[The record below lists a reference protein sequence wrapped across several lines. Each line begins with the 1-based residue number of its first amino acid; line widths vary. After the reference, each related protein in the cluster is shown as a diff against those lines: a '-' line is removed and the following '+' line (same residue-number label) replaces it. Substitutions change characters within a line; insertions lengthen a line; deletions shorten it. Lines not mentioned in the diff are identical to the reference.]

1 MPSRTEEL
9 TASLALAPHP
19 EGGWFREWF
28 RSPERVMPGDGRGER
43 SATTSIWFLLPPG
56 GRSRW
61 HVLRSDEQ
69 WTFVEGEALEL
80 MTLHPDGGTTR
91 VHRLGPSGVGA
102 APSLIVPAGTWQA
115 ARAAEG
121 YALVACTVSP
131 GFEFEDFR
139 LLSDDPAAAARLRAL
154 GAGAAAL
161 L

>member
-1 MPSRTEEL
+1 LPSRAEEL

-28 RSPERVMPGDGRGER
+28 RSPERVTPGDGRGER
-43 SATTSIWFLLPPG
+43 SAMTAIWFLLPRG

-69 WTFVEGEALEL
+69 WTFLEGEPLEL
-80 MTLHPDGGTTR
+80 ATLRPGVGTVR
-91 VHRLGPSGVGA
+91 VQRLGPSGAGA
-102 APSLIVPAGTWQA
+102 APSLLVPAGTWQA
-115 ARAAEG
+115 ARAAQG
-121 YALVACTVSP
+121 HALVACTVSP

-139 LLSDDPAAAARLRAL
+139 LLSDDPAAVARLRGL
-154 GAGAAAL
+154 GAAAAAL